1 MALPP
6 LAEVSDLEVAMQRP
20 AGSLD
25 AAQAAL
31 AIRRASARVRT
42 FIRQDITF
50 VEGETVLLD
59 GGERVLRLP
68 QRPVVVDADHPLT
81 VVELVDFA
89 GLEVPALEGRDF
101 TRLGAELTRG
111 QPQYAPGR
119 LMGWPW
125 NRTLGVWAPRVRVT
139 YSNGFSEVPDDV
151 LDVVLDLAA
160 MNLTNPDGLR
170 SVSIDDFSRTYATET
185 IGNAS
190 LTAQHKADLANY
202 RRTAFTV
209 TPS

>member
-6 LAEVSDLEVAMQRP
+6 LADVSDLETAMQRP

-25 AAQAAL
+25 VAQATL
-31 AIRRASARVRT
+31 AIRRASARVRSYT
-42 FIRQDITF
+42 RQDLTF
-50 VEGETVLLD
+50 VEGDTVLLG

-68 QRPVVVDADHPLT
+68 QRPVVVDADHLLT
-81 VVELVDFA
+81 VVEIADFG
-89 GLEVPALEGRDF
+89 GLEVPAVEGRDF
-101 TRLGAELTRG
+101 TRLGAEMTRG
-111 QPQYAPGR
+111 YPIYAPGR

-125 NRTLGVWAPRVRVT
+125 SRTLGVWAPRVRVT
-139 YSNGFSEVPDDV
+139 YSHGYTEVPDDV
-151 LDVVLDLAA
+151 LDVVLDLASTN
-160 MNLTNPDGLR
+160 MTNPDGLR

-190 LTAQHKADLANY
+190 LTAQHKADLASY

>member
-31 AIRRASARVRT
+31 AIRRASARVRAFT
-42 FIRQDITF
+42 RQDITF
-50 VEGETVLLD
+50 VAGETVLLD

-68 QRPVVVDADHPLT
+68 QRPLVVDEANPLT

-89 GLEVPALEGRDF
+89 GLELPAVEGRDF
-101 TRLGAELTRG
+101 TRLGSELTRG
-111 QPQYAPGR
+111 YPWYAPGR
-119 LMGWPW
+119 YMGWPW
-125 NRTLGVWAPRVRVT
+125 SRTLGVWAPRVRVT
-139 YSNGFSEVPDDV
+139 YSHGYTEVPDDV
-151 LDVVLDLAA
+151 MDVVLDLAS

-170 SVSIDDFSRTYATET
+170 SVSIDDYSRTFATET

-202 RRTAFTV
+202 RRTTFTV
-209 TPS
+209 KPS